1 MDKIMR
7 GNFLEKVS
15 PHPFKNLETVLERK
29 TANPSRIRE
38 GFLLFI
44 RLLLQFGV
52 YLFYLLFRYYF
63 GDKKNNERNASP
75 DAYKQEMLQ
84 KSLCSQHTKN
94 NEEHRVT
101 KTSTKNTYHSENP
114 AFPPSYAKTKPDKR
128 SRNGPQC
135 HTGQQFYRVV
145 SANSQSIMQQK
156 NCDCTENNRT
166 TVANPNSMP
175 YIFHLISPPISL

>member
-1 MDKIMR
+1 MR

-15 PHPFKNLETVLERK
+15 PHPFKNSQTIFPYRK
-29 TANPSRIRE
+29 QTPPVFGR
-38 GFLLFI
+38 GLLLFI

-52 YLFYLLFRYYF
+52 YLFHLLFRNYF
-63 GDKKNNERNASP
+63 GDKENNERNASP
-75 DAYKQEMLQ
+75 DAYKQKMLQ

-94 NEEHRVT
+94 NEEYRIA
-101 KTSTKNTYHSENP
+101 KASAKDAYHSENP
-114 AFPPSYAKTKPDKR
+114 AFPASCAKTRTDKR

-175 YIFHLISPPISL
+175 YIFHLISPPIFL